1 MKTFL
6 QIVDDKVIYANA
18 GGFFLSLT
26 EAQEWVKLLGG
37 IAVLV
42 YTCIKI
48 YQSLNAKGKA

>member
-6 QIVDDKVIYANA
+6 QIVDDKVVYANA
-18 GGFFLSLT
+18 GGFFLSLSD
-26 EAQEWVKLLGG
+26 AQEWIKLLGG

-48 YQSLNAKGKA
+48 YQALSGKGKA